1 MSFLGASLSPE
12 EVVIVTELMAGGT
25 LWRALK
31 TGKVTFYR
39 RQKGGR
45 SGCVLGAAER
55 LLVLQHLPAR
65 LDSPVRPTFSAAVA
79 LAAFMGLLNLVYT
92 CAEA

>member
-39 RQKGGR
+39 RRGSRGGLWLI
-45 SGCVLGAAER
+45 GCHAGLRWMPAASR
-55 LLVLQHLPAR
+55 RDAR
-65 LDSPVRPTFSAAVA
+65 L
-79 LAAFMGLLNLVYT
+79 
-92 CAEA
+92 